1 MYWHRTVLFYKQ
13 HRLLAALGYLKCLY
27 WKVPSVFEGDVTFW
41 CELLLLI
48 DKIFYTCKL
57 GMINFQT
64 IQVYNYSALSSAG
77 IQSHEDKCIHNLL
90 FTCCCKQN
98 IICFWD
104 SVASN
109 CILRWYSHFS
119 TWTVFKFQYL
129 QPISAFCYS
138 TLFVWG
144 FLCAV
149 VVW

>member
-1 MYWHRTVLFYKQ
+1 MFVLESTFCIW
-13 HRLLAALGYLKCLY
+13 RWCN
-27 WKVPSVFEGDVTFW
+27 VTFW

-90 FTCCCKQN
+90 FTCCEQN

-109 CILRWYSHFS
+109 CILWWYSHFS

-129 QPISAFCYS
+129 QPIPAFCYS

-149 VVW
+149 GSCVVKLATGFQCYNSK